1 MRDARQGHAG
11 RGVRVG
17 FLHRGD
23 DRARGAI
30 RNPVAQD
37 AGPPFFPTR
46 LAPNP
51 LRLRSAPTREG
62 EMATIK
68 AAVPEKVLSQL
79 RDAAD
84 PEETIE
90 ETVQGAIQATLP
102 TAEVRY
108 SDHYVRI

>member
-1 MRDARQGHAG
+1 MRDARQQHAG

-37 AGPPFFPTR
+37 AGPPFFP
-46 LAPNP
+46 
-51 LRLRSAPTREG
+51 
-62 EMATIK
+62 
-68 AAVPEKVLSQL
+68 VPEKVLSQL

-108 SDHYVRI
+108 SGVGAEVVIQIADGRSCRRCSV